1 MLATGS
7 PIDWVY
13 VMAPFWLYGI
23 IVLALLAFG
32 SNGEATNPVTMF
44 FKRISTSLE
53 NATGFPAWSMA
64 GALTGLTFLAVAAM
78 GLYWDVA
85 FHIDNGRDKNLFTPS
100 HVMILLGLGGLVW
113 SAGTAV
119 VFASLDKAPV
129 RLRLGAVRLP
139 WSALALAGLGV
150 GGVAA
155 FPLDNL
161 WHEAYGIDVTLWS
174 PTHLQLVAGGG
185 LGPIAVWL
193 MIREGA
199 REWRGQVSPTILG
212 RIIEV
217 TTFGAILT
225 GLSTFQGEFDFGV
238 PQFQALYLPVLI
250 AIAGAITLTAARVA
264 LGIGGA
270 LLSVVGFVFL
280 RGTLALLVGG
290 SLNHTVPRFPLYLA
304 GAVAVEVVAVLL
316 GTQRRL
322 RFALVCGAAVGTV
335 GFIGEMAWIE
345 LSGWADLNSNLLP
358 KAVLFSTLGAL
369 AGAVIGTALSQAA
382 GDGWDGRGFGSG
394 IPAGALALAAVG
406 LVAVLA
412 YPLPRN
418 VGKVDAVISL
428 QRTGD
433 DALATVTLDPPDAAE
448 NATLFGIVSWQGGG
462 RVSAEM
468 RQVAP
473 GRYVASRAVP
483 VRGRWKSMVGLQ
495 RGSQVMAAPIYLP
508 ADPEIDEP
516 AVPALAERRVAF
528 SRNTDILLRETKD
541 GPSWPA
547 IAAYLGV
554 AVVAGMWILLL
565 GLAVT
570 RIGRRDGSSPSES
583 PGPRD
588 LPADLVSTG
597 SAGWGQAA
605 VPVPPGPPVPVP
617 ADGWG
622 SRT

>member
-1 MLATGS
+1 MTAASS

-32 SNGEATNPVTMF
+32 SNGDATNPVTIF

-53 NATGFPAWSMA
+53 TATGYPAWSMA

-119 VFASLDKAPV
+119 VFASIDKAAV
-129 RLRLGAVRLP
+129 RLRVGPIRLP
-139 WSALALAGLGV
+139 WSAVALAGLGI

-193 MIREGA
+193 MIREGR
-199 REWRGQVSPTILG
+199 REWAGQGSPTILG

-238 PQFQALYLPVLI
+238 PQFQALYFPILI
-250 AIAGAITLTAARVA
+250 AVAAGISLTAARIA
-264 LGIGGA
+264 LGAGGA
-270 LLSVVGFVFL
+270 VLAVIGFLVL
-280 RGTLALLVGG
+280 RSALALLVGG
-290 SLNHTVPRFPLYLA
+290 SLNHTVPRFPLYIA
-304 GAVAVEVVAVLL
+304 GALAVEAVAWFL
-316 GTQRRL
+316 GTDRRL
-322 RFALVCGAAVGTV
+322 RFAAVAGVAVALFELV
-335 GFIGEMAWIE
+335 GESIWVDV
-345 LSGWADLNSNLLP
+345 SGWGDPSASLLP
-358 KAVLFSTLGAL
+358 KALVFSILAAV
-369 AGAVIGTALSQAA
+369 AGAVIGTGLGGAA
-382 GDGWDGRGFGSG
+382 DSTDSDGVGVDDMNEVARQRR
-394 IPAGALALAAVG
+394 IPAAAFALAGVG
-406 LVAVLA
+406 LVAAMA

-418 VGKVDAVISL
+418 VGPVDAVISL

-433 DALATVTLDPPDAAE
+433 EALATVTLDPPEAAHD
-448 NATLFGIVSWQGGG
+448 ATLFGIVSWQGGG
-462 RVSAEM
+462 RVSAEL
-468 RQVAP
+468 REVGP

-483 VRGRWKSMVGLQ
+483 VTGVWKSMVGLQ

-508 ADPEIDEP
+508 ADPEIGAP

-528 SRNTDILLRETKD
+528 SRNTEILLRETKD
-541 GPSWPA
+541 GPAWPA

-554 AVVAGMWILLL
+554 AVVASMWIFLL
-565 GLAVT
+565 GLAVI
-570 RIGRRDGSSPSES
+570 RIGRGDTEDSGDPGSSL
-583 PGPRD
+583 RQ
-588 LPADLVSTG
+588 PAPAMV
-597 SAGWGQAA
+597 
-605 VPVPPGPPVPVP
+605 PPVPVG
-617 ADGWG
+617 GWG
-622 SRT
+622 GTVPGAAPATRG

>member
-1 MLATGS
+1 MTAAGS

-32 SNGEATNPVTMF
+32 SHGDATNPVVIF
-44 FKRISTSLE
+44 FKRISTGLE
-53 NATGFPAWSMA
+53 TATGYPGWSMA

-85 FHIDNGRDKNLFTPS
+85 FHIDNGRDKDLFTPS

-119 VFASLDKAPV
+119 VFASLDKAAV
-129 RLRLGAVRLP
+129 RLRVGPIRLP
-139 WSALALAGLGV
+139 WSALALAGLGI

-199 REWRGQVSPTILG
+199 KEWRGQGSPTILG

-238 PQFQALYLPVLI
+238 PQFQALYLPILI
-250 AIAGAITLTAARVA
+250 AIAGAISLTAARVA
-264 LGIGGA
+264 LGAGGA
-270 LLSVVGFVFL
+270 VLAVVGFVIL
-280 RGTLALLVGG
+280 RGALALLVGG

-304 GAVAVEVVAVLL
+304 GALAVEVVAVLL

-322 RFALVCGAAVGTV
+322 RFALVSGAAVGTF
-335 GFIGEMAWIE
+335 GFVGEMAWIE
-345 LSGWADLNSNLLP
+345 MSGWADLDSNLLL
-358 KAVLFSTLGAL
+358 KALVFSAL
-369 AGAVIGTALSQAA
+369 AAVAGAVIGTALSQAA
-382 GDGWDGRGFGSG
+382 GEGEDGGDRYASG
-394 IPAGALALAAVG
+394 IPAGALALAGIAV
-406 LVAVLA
+406 VAALA

-418 VGKVDAVISL
+418 VGPVDAVISL

-433 DALATVTLDPPDAAE
+433 EALATVTLDPPDAAE
-448 NATLFGIVSWQGGG
+448 SATLFGIVSWQGGG
-462 RVSAEM
+462 RVSAEL
-468 RQVAP
+468 REVGP

-483 VRGRWKSMVGLQ
+483 VTGVWKSMVGLQ
-495 RGSQVMAAPIYLP
+495 RGDEVMAAPIYLP
-508 ADPEIDEP
+508 ADPEINAP

-528 SRNTDILLRETKD
+528 SRNTDILLRESKE

-554 AVVAGMWILLL
+554 ALVASMWLFLL
-565 GLAVT
+565 GLAVV
-570 RIGRRDGSSPSES
+570 RIGGS
-583 PGPRD
+583 GPEDSGDAGTPLRQP
-588 LPADLVSTG
+588 LPTL
-597 SAGWGQAA
+597 
-605 VPVPPGPPVPVP
+605 VP
-617 ADGWG
+617 APVIGWG
-622 SRT
+622 SNPVAGPTPLTRS